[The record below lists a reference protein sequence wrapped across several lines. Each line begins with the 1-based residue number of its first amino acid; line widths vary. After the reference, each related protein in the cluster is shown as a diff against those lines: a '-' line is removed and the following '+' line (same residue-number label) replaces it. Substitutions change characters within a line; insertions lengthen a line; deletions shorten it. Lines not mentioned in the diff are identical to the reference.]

1 MIPAKSCLAIRSG
14 RFNERNAMLKKNTF
28 LTACLFFTAAWLLF
42 AAEAGALSFSQ
53 SSGLVSLKVTPEYKT
68 LSPASKTIDII
79 AEADIKPGWHLYWD
93 NPGDIGGPTSL
104 SFFESPHY
112 TEIGNTH
119 TAPEKSVYEDII
131 TSYVYTK
138 KVYFRSTFTLKGLA
152 SVQRLPFNLV
162 LSYTACSESCL
173 PEEIP
178 LSFALPVAAAA
189 EKNPTFLNTLLTA
202 ENTFPVRLPA
212 TASLSGELLKLE
224 LQDQI
229 LKDCSEAEFVSRHP
243 KKSALSELPKTT
255 VAEHN
260 RLHVKFQKEELPPDF
275 KGVLL
280 CPGHAYYIDADYASA
295 ATSQEAV
302 PATTAATN
310 SAETTAATIPS
321 LRSGNSAASPSPADN
336 PPPAVSPFSDNS
348 IPVSTASS
356 ASNSASGTPSSS
368 ANPPPAGSAS
378 PTAGTP
384 SSDSFSGGLLYYLIT
399 AFIAGLILNL
409 MPCVL
414 PVLSLKALYLVQ
426 NRRHASPLS
435 ALAYVAGVV
444 CSFMLLAGILFY
456 LRELGAGMGW
466 GFQLQSPV
474 FNAVL
479 LLLFFLI
486 FLNLTD
492 RLPLPDACADTLSRL
507 AGKQSF
513 LTGFFAV
520 VIACPCTGPF
530 MGAAIGYA
538 VAKPALIYFGIFLAL
553 SLGYALPYALI
564 EMFPGF
570 FLKYIP
576 KPGHWMITMKRILA
590 LPILLTCFWLGWV
603 IFNQFRPAAADAP
616 DAAKADTV
624 PGTTSATGTSSPG
637 ISPSAAAVAEPVW
650 EPYTP
655 AKIAA
660 ALAARRPV
668 FINFTAKWCLVCLL
682 NDKTSLSTE
691 TFRRLAA
698 EKNIALF
705 KADWT
710 NRDETI
716 RDALK
721 AYDRNSIPLY
731 IWYPAGKQT
740 PVLLPQILTPDI
752 LKTQLQ

>member
-42 AAEAGALSFSQ
+42 ATEAGALSFNQ
-53 SSGLVSLKVTPEYKT
+53 STGLVSLKITPEYKT

-79 AEADIKPGWHLYWD
+79 TEADIKPGWHLYWD

-138 KVYFRSTFTLKGLA
+138 KVYFRSTFALKGLA
-152 SVQRLPFNLV
+152 TVQRLPFNLV

-243 KKSALSELPKTT
+243 KKSALSELPETT

-280 CPGHAYYIDADYASA
+280 CPGHAYYIDADVNAPVNA
-295 ATSQEAV
+295 NIPADAAAPTATS
-302 PATTAATN
+302 
-310 SAETTAATIPS
+310 
-321 LRSGNSAASPSPADN
+321 SPADN
-336 PPPAVSPFSDNS
+336 PPPAGSPS
-348 IPVSTASS
+348 
-356 ASNSASGTPSSS
+356 SGTPSSS
-368 ANPPPAGSAS
+368 ANPSPAAAS

-624 PGTTSATGTSSPG
+624 PGTTSAAGTSSPG
-637 ISPSAAAVAEPVW
+637 ISPSAAAAAEPVW

-655 AKIAA
+655 AKVAA

-668 FINFTAKWCLVCLL
+668 FINFTAKWCLICLL

-698 EKNIALF
+698 EKSIALF

-721 AYDRNSIPLY
+721 AYGRNSIPLY
-731 IWYPAGKQT
+731 VWYPAGKQT

>member
-53 SSGLVSLKVTPEYKT
+53 STGLVSLKVTPEYKT

-138 KVYFRSTFTLKGLA
+138 KVYFRSTFALKGLV

-243 KKSALSELPKTT
+243 KKSALSELPETT

-280 CPGHAYYIDADYASA
+280 CPGHAYYIDADVNAPVNANIPADA
-295 ATSQEAV
+295 AAPT
-302 PATTAATN
+302 
-310 SAETTAATIPS
+310 
-321 LRSGNSAASPSPADN
+321 ASPSPAD
-336 PPPAVSPFSDNS
+336 
-348 IPVSTASS
+348 
-356 ASNSASGTPSSS
+356 
-368 ANPPPAGSAS
+368 NPPPAGSAS

-624 PGTTSATGTSSPG
+624 PGTTSATGTTSAADTSSPG
-637 ISPSAAAVAEPVW
+637 ISPSTAAAAEPVW

-655 AKIAA
+655 AKVAA

-698 EKNIALF
+698 EKSIALF

-721 AYDRNSIPLY
+721 AYGRNSIPLY
-731 IWYPAGKQT
+731 VWYPAGKQT

>member
-1 MIPAKSCLAIRSG
+1 MLPAKSCLAIRSG

-53 SSGLVSLKVTPEYKT
+53 STGLVSLKVTPEYKT

-79 AEADIKPGWHLYWD
+79 TEADIKPGWHLYWD

-212 TASLSGELLKLE
+212 TASLSGELLKVE

-243 KKSALSELPKTT
+243 KKSALSELPETT

-280 CPGHAYYIDADYASA
+280 CPGHAYYIDADVNAPVNTNIPA
-295 ATSQEAV
+295 DAAAPTATS
-302 PATTAATN
+302 
-310 SAETTAATIPS
+310 
-321 LRSGNSAASPSPADN
+321 SPADN
-336 PPPAVSPFSDNS
+336 PPPAGSPS
-348 IPVSTASS
+348 
-356 ASNSASGTPSSS
+356 SGTLSSS
-368 ANPPPAGSAS
+368 ANPPPAGSVS

-384 SSDSFSGGLLYYLIT
+384 SSDSFSGSLLYYLIT

-624 PGTTSATGTSSPG
+624 PGTTSAAGTSSPG
-637 ISPSAAAVAEPVW
+637 ISPSAAAAAEPVW

-655 AKIAA
+655 AKVAA

-721 AYDRNSIPLY
+721 AYGRNSIPLY
-731 IWYPAGKQT
+731 VWYPAGKQT

>member
-1 MIPAKSCLAIRSG
+1 MITAKSCLAIRSG
-14 RFNERNAMLKKNTF
+14 RFNERNAMLKKYF
-28 LTACLFFTAAWLLF
+28 MLLTACLFFIAAWLLF

-53 SSGLVSLKVTPEYKT
+53 STGLVSLKVTPEYKT
-68 LSPASKTIDII
+68 LSPVSETIDII

-112 TEIGNTH
+112 TEIGSTH

-138 KVYFRSTFTLKGLA
+138 KVYFRSTFALKNLEA
-152 SVQRLPFNLV
+152 VQRLPFNLV

-173 PEEIP
+173 PEEIA
-178 LSFALPVAAAA
+178 LSFALPVAETA

-229 LKDCSEAEFVSRHP
+229 LKDCSEAEFVSSHP
-243 KKSALSELPKTT
+243 KKSALSELPETT

-280 CPGHAYYIDADYASA
+280 CPGHAYYIDTDDASA
-295 ATSQEAV
+295 AAPQKAA
-302 PATTAATN
+302 PATDGTVSDMA
-310 SAETTAATIPS
+310 
-321 LRSGNSAASPSPADN
+321 AASPSPL
-336 PPPAVSPFSDNS
+336 PPS
-348 IPVSTASS
+348 IPDDTGNVSSGHTSS
-356 ASNSASGTPSSS
+356 G
-368 ANPPPAGSAS
+368 
-378 PTAGTP
+378 
-384 SSDSFSGGLLYYLIT
+384 SFSGGLLYYLIT

-426 NRRHASPLS
+426 NRRHASPFS

-444 CSFMLLAGILFY
+444 SSFMLLAGILFF
-456 LRELGAGMGW
+456 LRELGSGLGW

-474 FNAVL
+474 FNAIL

-492 RLPLPDACADTLSRL
+492 RLPLPDSCADTLSRL

-513 LTGFFAV
+513 LTGFFSV

-564 EMFPGF
+564 EMCPGF

-603 IFNQFRPAAADAP
+603 IFNQFRPGDADVPPAADIIS
-616 DAAKADTV
+616 ADDTI
-624 PGTTSATGTSSPG
+624 SADGTSSPG
-637 ISPSAAAVAEPVW
+637 ISPSADAAAEPVW

-655 AKIAA
+655 AKVAD

-691 TFRRLAA
+691 TFRRLVA

-716 RDALK
+716 RNALK
-721 AYDRNSIPLY
+721 TYGRNSIPLY
-731 IWYPAGKQT
+731 VWYPAGKQT

>member
-1 MIPAKSCLAIRSG
+1 MLPAKSCLAIRSG

-53 SSGLVSLKVTPEYKT
+53 STGLVSLKVTPEYKT

-79 AEADIKPGWHLYWD
+79 TEADIKPGWHLYWD

-138 KVYFRSTFTLKGLA
+138 KVYFRSTFALKGLA
-152 SVQRLPFNLV
+152 TVQRLPFNLV

-243 KKSALSELPKTT
+243 KKSALSELPETT

-280 CPGHAYYIDADYASA
+280 CPGHAYYIDADVNAPVNANIPADA
-295 ATSQEAV
+295 AAPT
-302 PATTAATN
+302 
-310 SAETTAATIPS
+310 
-321 LRSGNSAASPSPADN
+321 ASPSPAD
-336 PPPAVSPFSDNS
+336 
-348 IPVSTASS
+348 
-356 ASNSASGTPSSS
+356 
-368 ANPPPAGSAS
+368 NPPPAGSAS

-624 PGTTSATGTSSPG
+624 PGTTSATGTTSAADTSSPG
-637 ISPSAAAVAEPVW
+637 ISPSAAAAAEPVW

-655 AKIAA
+655 AKVAA

-698 EKNIALF
+698 EKSIALF

-721 AYDRNSIPLY
+721 AYGRNSIPLY
-731 IWYPAGKQT
+731 VWYPAGKQT

>member
-1 MIPAKSCLAIRSG
+1 MLPAKSCLAIRSG

-53 SSGLVSLKVTPEYKT
+53 STGLVSLKVTPEYKT

-79 AEADIKPGWHLYWD
+79 TEADIKPGWHLYWD

-138 KVYFRSTFTLKGLA
+138 KVYFRSTFALKDLA
-152 SVQRLPFNLV
+152 TVQRLPFNLV

-212 TASLSGELLKLE
+212 TASLSGELLKVE
-224 LQDQI
+224 LQDKI

-243 KKSALSELPKTT
+243 KKSALSELPETT

-280 CPGHAYYIDADYASA
+280 CPGHAYYIDADVNAPVNTNIPA
-295 ATSQEAV
+295 DAAAPTATS
-302 PATTAATN
+302 
-310 SAETTAATIPS
+310 
-321 LRSGNSAASPSPADN
+321 SPADN
-336 PPPAVSPFSDNS
+336 PPPAGSPS
-348 IPVSTASS
+348 
-356 ASNSASGTPSSS
+356 SGTLSSS
-368 ANPPPAGSAS
+368 ANPPPAGSVS

-474 FNAVL
+474 FNTVL

-492 RLPLPDACADTLSRL
+492 HLPLPDACADTLSRL

-603 IFNQFRPAAADAP
+603 IFNQFRPDAADAP

-624 PGTTSATGTSSPG
+624 PGTTSAAGTSSPG
-637 ISPSAAAVAEPVW
+637 ISPSADVAAEPVW

-655 AKIAA
+655 AKVAA

-716 RDALK
+716 RNALK
-721 AYDRNSIPLY
+721 TYGRNSIPLY
-731 IWYPAGKQT
+731 VWYPAGKQT

>member
-1 MIPAKSCLAIRSG
+1 MLPAKSCLAIRSG

-53 SSGLVSLKVTPEYKT
+53 STGLVSLKVTPEYKT

-79 AEADIKPGWHLYWD
+79 TEADIKPGWHLYWD

-138 KVYFRSTFTLKGLA
+138 KVYFRSTFTLKDLA
-152 SVQRLPFNLV
+152 TMQRLPFNLV

-243 KKSALSELPKTT
+243 KKSALSELPETT

-280 CPGHAYYIDADYASA
+280 CPGHAYYIDADVNAPVNA
-295 ATSQEAV
+295 NIPADAAAPTATS
-302 PATTAATN
+302 
-310 SAETTAATIPS
+310 
-321 LRSGNSAASPSPADN
+321 SPADN
-336 PPPAVSPFSDNS
+336 PPPAGSPS
-348 IPVSTASS
+348 
-356 ASNSASGTPSSS
+356 SGTPSSS
-368 ANPPPAGSAS
+368 ANPSPAAAS

-624 PGTTSATGTSSPG
+624 PGTTSATGTTSAADTSSPG
-637 ISPSAAAVAEPVW
+637 ISPSAAAAAEPVW

-721 AYDRNSIPLY
+721 AYGRNSIPLY
-731 IWYPAGKQT
+731 VWYPAGKQT

>member
-53 SSGLVSLKVTPEYKT
+53 STGLVSLKVTPEYKT

-79 AEADIKPGWHLYWD
+79 TEADIKPGWHLYWD

-138 KVYFRSTFTLKGLA
+138 KVYFRSTFALKDLA
-152 SVQRLPFNLV
+152 TVQRLPFNLV

-212 TASLSGELLKLE
+212 TASLSGELLKVE

-243 KKSALSELPKTT
+243 KKSALSELPETT

-280 CPGHAYYIDADYASA
+280 CPGHAYYIDADVNAPVNTNIPA
-295 ATSQEAV
+295 DAAAPTATS
-302 PATTAATN
+302 
-310 SAETTAATIPS
+310 
-321 LRSGNSAASPSPADN
+321 SPADN
-336 PPPAVSPFSDNS
+336 PPPAGSPS
-348 IPVSTASS
+348 
-356 ASNSASGTPSSS
+356 SGTLSSS

-603 IFNQFRPAAADAP
+603 IFNQFRPDAADAP

-624 PGTTSATGTSSPG
+624 PGTTSATGTTSAADTSSPG
-637 ISPSAAAVAEPVW
+637 ISPSTAAAAEPVW
-650 EPYTP
+650 ESYTP

-721 AYDRNSIPLY
+721 AYGRNSIPLY
-731 IWYPAGKQT
+731 VWYPAGKQT

>member
-1 MIPAKSCLAIRSG
+1 
-14 RFNERNAMLKKNTF
+14 
-28 LTACLFFTAAWLLF
+28 
-42 AAEAGALSFSQ
+42 
-53 SSGLVSLKVTPEYKT
+53 
-68 LSPASKTIDII
+68 
-79 AEADIKPGWHLYWD
+79 
-93 NPGDIGGPTSL
+93 
-104 SFFESPHY
+104 
-112 TEIGNTH
+112 
-119 TAPEKSVYEDII
+119 
-131 TSYVYTK
+131 
-138 KVYFRSTFTLKGLA
+138 
-152 SVQRLPFNLV
+152 
-162 LSYTACSESCL
+162 
-173 PEEIP
+173 
-178 LSFALPVAAAA
+178 
-189 EKNPTFLNTLLTA
+189 
-202 ENTFPVRLPA
+202 
-212 TASLSGELLKLE
+212 
-224 LQDQI
+224 
-229 LKDCSEAEFVSRHP
+229 
-243 KKSALSELPKTT
+243 
-255 VAEHN
+255 
-260 RLHVKFQKEELPPDF
+260 
-275 KGVLL
+275 
-280 CPGHAYYIDADYASA
+280 
-295 ATSQEAV
+295 
-302 PATTAATN
+302 
-310 SAETTAATIPS
+310 
-321 LRSGNSAASPSPADN
+321 
-336 PPPAVSPFSDNS
+336 
-348 IPVSTASS
+348 
-356 ASNSASGTPSSS
+356 
-368 ANPPPAGSAS
+368 
-378 PTAGTP
+378 
-384 SSDSFSGGLLYYLIT
+384 
-399 AFIAGLILNL
+399 

-426 NRRHASPLS
+426 NRHHASPFS

-444 CSFMLLAGILFY
+444 SSFMLLAGILFF
-456 LRELGAGMGW
+456 LRELGSGLGW

-492 RLPLPDACADTLSRL
+492 RLPLPDSCADTLSRL

-564 EMFPGF
+564 EMCPGF

-603 IFNQFRPAAADAP
+603 IFNQFRPGDADVPPAADTIS
-616 DAAKADTV
+616 AD
-624 PGTTSATGTSSPG
+624 GTSSPG
-637 ISPSAAAVAEPVW
+637 ISPSADAAAEPVW

-655 AKIAA
+655 AKVAD
-660 ALAARRPV
+660 ALTARRPV

-691 TFRRLAA
+691 TFRRLVA

-716 RDALK
+716 RNALK
-721 AYDRNSIPLY
+721 TYGRNSIPLY
-731 IWYPAGKQT
+731 VWYPAGKQT

>member
-53 SSGLVSLKVTPEYKT
+53 STGLVSLKVTPEYKT

-79 AEADIKPGWHLYWD
+79 TEADIKPGWHLYWD

-138 KVYFRSTFTLKGLA
+138 KVYFRSTFALKDLA
-152 SVQRLPFNLV
+152 TVQRLPFNLV

-212 TASLSGELLKLE
+212 TASFSGELLKLE

-243 KKSALSELPKTT
+243 KKSALSELPETT

-280 CPGHAYYIDADYASA
+280 CPGHAYYIDADVNAPVNTNIPA
-295 ATSQEAV
+295 DAAAPTATS
-302 PATTAATN
+302 
-310 SAETTAATIPS
+310 
-321 LRSGNSAASPSPADN
+321 SPADN
-336 PPPAVSPFSDNS
+336 PPPAGSPS
-348 IPVSTASS
+348 
-356 ASNSASGTPSSS
+356 SGTLSSS

-426 NRRHASPLS
+426 NRRHASPPS

-624 PGTTSATGTSSPG
+624 PGTTSATGTTSAADTSSPS
-637 ISPSAAAVAEPVW
+637 ISPSAAAAAEPVW

-655 AKIAA
+655 AKVAA
-660 ALAARRPV
+660 TLAARRPV

-698 EKNIALF
+698 EKSIALF

-721 AYDRNSIPLY
+721 AYGRNSIPLY
-731 IWYPAGKQT
+731 VWYPAGKQT

>member
-1 MIPAKSCLAIRSG
+1 MLPAKSCLAIRSG

-53 SSGLVSLKVTPEYKT
+53 STGLVSLKVTPEYKT

-138 KVYFRSTFTLKGLA
+138 KVYFRSTFALKDLA
-152 SVQRLPFNLV
+152 TVQRLPFNLV

-243 KKSALSELPKTT
+243 KKSALSELPETT

-280 CPGHAYYIDADYASA
+280 CPGHAYYIDADVNAPVNA
-295 ATSQEAV
+295 NIPADAAAPTATS
-302 PATTAATN
+302 
-310 SAETTAATIPS
+310 
-321 LRSGNSAASPSPADN
+321 SPADN
-336 PPPAVSPFSDNS
+336 PPPAGSPS
-348 IPVSTASS
+348 
-356 ASNSASGTPSSS
+356 SGTPSSS
-368 ANPPPAGSAS
+368 ANPSPAAAS

-603 IFNQFRPAAADAP
+603 IFNQFRPDAADAP

-624 PGTTSATGTSSPG
+624 PGTTSATGTTSAADTSSPS
-637 ISPSAAAVAEPVW
+637 ISPSAAAAAEPVW

-655 AKIAA
+655 AKVAA
-660 ALAARRPV
+660 TLAARRPV

-698 EKNIALF
+698 EKSIALF

-721 AYDRNSIPLY
+721 AYGRNSIPLY
-731 IWYPAGKQT
+731 VWYPAGKQT

>member
-53 SSGLVSLKVTPEYKT
+53 STGLVSLKVTPEYKT

-79 AEADIKPGWHLYWD
+79 TEADIKPGWHLYWD

-243 KKSALSELPKTT
+243 KKSALSELPETT

-280 CPGHAYYIDADYASA
+280 CPGHAYYIDADVNAPVNTNIPA
-295 ATSQEAV
+295 DAAAPTATS
-302 PATTAATN
+302 
-310 SAETTAATIPS
+310 
-321 LRSGNSAASPSPADN
+321 SPADN
-336 PPPAVSPFSDNS
+336 PPPAGSPS
-348 IPVSTASS
+348 
-356 ASNSASGTPSSS
+356 SGTLSSS
-368 ANPPPAGSAS
+368 ANPPPAGSVS

-530 MGAAIGYA
+530 MGATIGYA

-624 PGTTSATGTSSPG
+624 PGTTSAAGTSSPG
-637 ISPSAAAVAEPVW
+637 ISPSAAAAAEPVW

-655 AKIAA
+655 AKVAA

-668 FINFTAKWCLVCLL
+668 FINFTAKWCLICLL

-698 EKNIALF
+698 EKSIALF

-721 AYDRNSIPLY
+721 AYGRNSIPLY
-731 IWYPAGKQT
+731 VWYPAGKQT

>member
-1 MIPAKSCLAIRSG
+1 MLPAKSCLAIRSG

-53 SSGLVSLKVTPEYKT
+53 STGLVSLKVTPEYKT

-138 KVYFRSTFTLKGLA
+138 KVYFRSTFALKGLA

-243 KKSALSELPKTT
+243 KKSALSELPETT

-280 CPGHAYYIDADYASA
+280 CPGHAYYIDADVNAPVNA
-295 ATSQEAV
+295 NIPADAAAPTATS
-302 PATTAATN
+302 
-310 SAETTAATIPS
+310 
-321 LRSGNSAASPSPADN
+321 SPADN
-336 PPPAVSPFSDNS
+336 PPPAGSPS
-348 IPVSTASS
+348 
-356 ASNSASGTPSSS
+356 SGTPSSS
-368 ANPPPAGSAS
+368 ANPSPAAAS

-426 NRRHASPLS
+426 NHRHASPLS

-624 PGTTSATGTSSPG
+624 PGTTSAADTSSPG
-637 ISPSAAAVAEPVW
+637 ISPSADAAAEPVW

-655 AKIAA
+655 AKVAA

-721 AYDRNSIPLY
+721 AYGRNSIPLY
-731 IWYPAGKQT
+731 VWYPAGKQT

>member
-1 MIPAKSCLAIRSG
+1 MLPAKSCLVIRSD

-53 SSGLVSLKVTPEYKT
+53 STGLVSLKVTPEYKT

-79 AEADIKPGWHLYWD
+79 TEADIKPGWHLYWD

-138 KVYFRSTFTLKGLA
+138 KVYFRSTFTLKDLA
-152 SVQRLPFNLV
+152 TVQRLPFNLV

-243 KKSALSELPKTT
+243 KKSALSELPETT

-280 CPGHAYYIDADYASA
+280 CPGHAYYIDADVNAPVNTNIPA
-295 ATSQEAV
+295 DAAAPTATS
-302 PATTAATN
+302 
-310 SAETTAATIPS
+310 
-321 LRSGNSAASPSPADN
+321 SPADN
-336 PPPAVSPFSDNS
+336 PPPAGSPS
-348 IPVSTASS
+348 
-356 ASNSASGTPSSS
+356 SGTLSSS

-603 IFNQFRPAAADAP
+603 IFNQFRPDAADAP

-624 PGTTSATGTSSPG
+624 PGTTSATGTTSAADTSSPG
-637 ISPSAAAVAEPVW
+637 ISPSTAAAAEPVW
-650 EPYTP
+650 ESYTP

-721 AYDRNSIPLY
+721 AYGRNSIPLY
-731 IWYPAGKQT
+731 VWYPAGKQT

>member
-1 MIPAKSCLAIRSG
+1 MLPAKSCLAIRSG

-53 SSGLVSLKVTPEYKT
+53 STGLVSLKVTPEYKT

-138 KVYFRSTFTLKGLA
+138 KVYFRSTFALKGLA
-152 SVQRLPFNLV
+152 TVQRLPFNLV

-243 KKSALSELPKTT
+243 KKSALSELPETT

-280 CPGHAYYIDADYASA
+280 CPGHAYYIDADVNAPVNA
-295 ATSQEAV
+295 NIPADAAAPTATS
-302 PATTAATN
+302 
-310 SAETTAATIPS
+310 
-321 LRSGNSAASPSPADN
+321 SPADN
-336 PPPAVSPFSDNS
+336 PPPAGSPS
-348 IPVSTASS
+348 
-356 ASNSASGTPSSS
+356 SGTPSSS
-368 ANPPPAGSAS
+368 ANPSPAAAS

-426 NRRHASPLS
+426 NHRHASPLS

-624 PGTTSATGTSSPG
+624 PGTTSAADTSSPG
-637 ISPSAAAVAEPVW
+637 ISPSADAAAEPVW

-655 AKIAA
+655 AKVAA

-682 NDKTSLSTE
+682 NDKTTLSTE

-721 AYDRNSIPLY
+721 AYGRNSIPLY
-731 IWYPAGKQT
+731 VWYPAGKQT

>member
-1 MIPAKSCLAIRSG
+1 M
-14 RFNERNAMLKKNTF
+14 
-28 LTACLFFTAAWLLF
+28 FFTAAWLLF

-53 SSGLVSLKVTPEYKT
+53 STGLVSLKVTPEYKT

-79 AEADIKPGWHLYWD
+79 TEADIKPGWHLYWD

-138 KVYFRSTFTLKGLA
+138 KVYFRSTFALKGLA
-152 SVQRLPFNLV
+152 TVQRLPFNLV

-243 KKSALSELPKTT
+243 KKSALSELPETT

-280 CPGHAYYIDADYASA
+280 CPGHAYYIDADVNAPVNANIPADA
-295 ATSQEAV
+295 AAPT
-302 PATTAATN
+302 
-310 SAETTAATIPS
+310 
-321 LRSGNSAASPSPADN
+321 ASPSPAD
-336 PPPAVSPFSDNS
+336 
-348 IPVSTASS
+348 
-356 ASNSASGTPSSS
+356 
-368 ANPPPAGSAS
+368 NPPPAGSAS

-624 PGTTSATGTSSPG
+624 PGTTSATGTTSAADTSSPG
-637 ISPSAAAVAEPVW
+637 ISPSAAAAAEPVW

-655 AKIAA
+655 AKVAA

-698 EKNIALF
+698 EKSIALF

-721 AYDRNSIPLY
+721 AYGRNSIPLY
-731 IWYPAGKQT
+731 VWYPAGKQT

>member
-53 SSGLVSLKVTPEYKT
+53 STGLVSLKVTPEYKT

-79 AEADIKPGWHLYWD
+79 TEADIKPGWHLYWD

-112 TEIGNTH
+112 TEIGSTH

-138 KVYFRSTFTLKGLA
+138 KVYFRSTFALKDLA

-243 KKSALSELPKTT
+243 KRSALSELPETT
-255 VAEHN
+255 VAEQN
-260 RLHVKFQKEELPPDF
+260 RLHVRFKNDELPPDF
-275 KGVLL
+275 KGILL
-280 CPGHAYYIDADYASA
+280 CPGHAYYIDADVNAPVNA
-295 ATSQEAV
+295 NIPADAAAPTATS
-302 PATTAATN
+302 
-310 SAETTAATIPS
+310 
-321 LRSGNSAASPSPADN
+321 SPADN
-336 PPPAVSPFSDNS
+336 PPPAGSPS
-348 IPVSTASS
+348 
-356 ASNSASGTPSSS
+356 SGTLSSS

-426 NRRHASPLS
+426 NRRHASPTS

-624 PGTTSATGTSSPG
+624 PGTTSATGTTSAADTSSPG
-637 ISPSAAAVAEPVW
+637 ISPSTAAAAEPVW
-650 EPYTP
+650 ESYTP
-655 AKIAA
+655 AKVAA

-698 EKNIALF
+698 EKSIALF

-721 AYDRNSIPLY
+721 AYGRNSIPLY
-731 IWYPAGKQT
+731 VWYPAGKQT